1 MPSNRRKTRAAPLI
15 RCHPL
20 TASKLGAV
28 PLRQP
33 ADAQKLGPACIPI
46 RGHDGSC
53 WAWPI
58 EREFLAAIE
67 RR

>member
-1 MPSNRRKTRAAPLI
+1 MPVQPPKTRAAPLI

-28 PLRQP
+28 PLHQP
-33 ADAQKLGPACIPI
+33 ADARKLGSACIPI

-53 WAWPI
+53 WAWPL
-58 EREFLAAIE
+58 EREFLAAIA
-67 RR
+67 RQ

>member
-1 MPSNRRKTRAAPLI
+1 MPSDRRKTRAAPLI

-33 ADAQKLGPACIPI
+33 ADAQKLGSACIPI
-46 RGHDGSC
+46 RSRDGSC
-53 WAWPI
+53 WA
-58 EREFLAAIE
+58 
-67 RR
+67 

>member
-1 MPSNRRKTRAAPLI
+1 MPTDRRKTRAAPLI

-20 TASKLGAV
+20 TASRLGAV

-46 RGHDGSC
+46 RSHDGSY

-58 EREFLAAIE
+58 EPGFLTAIE

>member
-1 MPSNRRKTRAAPLI
+1 MPSDRRKTRAAPLI

-20 TASKLGAV
+20 TASRLGAV

-33 ADAQKLGPACIPI
+33 ADAQKLGPAYIPI
-46 RGHDGSC
+46 RSHDGGC
-53 WAWPI
+53 WAWPL
-58 EREFLAAIE
+58 ESGFLAAIE

>member
-1 MPSNRRKTRAAPLI
+1 MPTDRRKTRAAPLI

-20 TASKLGAV
+20 TASRLGAV

-33 ADAQKLGPACIPI
+33 AEAQKLDLAYIPI

-53 WAWPI
+53 WAWPM
-58 EREFLAAIE
+58 ERGFLAAIE